1 MEKKKEEILAMENRI
16 LLEKQKLNAYLM
28 QWDMADDLLLQE
40 KVEDMQRS
48 LDSLQKEFL
57 LFKGRMEE
65 KEAVNEGKE
74 ENHLAAAPSEK
85 GGLDAGKYGI
95 DIQKLEEPWGG
106 HQEPGKGEIA
116 NSEKESGG
124 LEKREP
130 ARMHVES
137 TEPDIQKPADGK
149 RDIEKTIGKSLMGV
163 IASSFIFISIILFA
177 VMLLPSMS
185 DGFKIATMFLGSA
198 IFTLAG
204 MWNLKR
210 ERYHTFFLILSG
222 CGIGAFYVS
231 LLVTRF
237 YFQAI
242 DMIPF
247 LALVLVWTVLV
258 CILGRKKCQ
267 AFAWV
272 GQSGNLISVIFCS
285 GYLSCDGEYSLF
297 FLLLGFYIAASMLY
311 TLLYFDKTF
320 IKNILNFGFSLAG
333 VFAFLIAM
341 QSLRTDLWEGM
352 EDGIM
357 AAEYHPAG
365 VFCLQIVSVLLMLYL
380 LVQIVLMYRTRS
392 GENVIFFSVLKI
404 LELCALVMAAG
415 CLADTM
421 PSGGAWS
428 APVIFLLM
436 LLALVAYEWRCRKER
451 QGLRFFYEAASV
463 FGMTLALLGMEIL
476 ECHISIMPLV
486 LGLLVAGYLLKNQ
499 LFLYLSLGEL
509 LVFRFV
515 TLFEKDF
522 PRMERAGWMLL
533 YIGLCLILHHWIGNA
548 HRLRIDKGLEEKK
561 RRRSLEYRMV
571 HSEEIHRLLVYVFFF
586 FLFSNDIRYLIDM
599 FAPYMDSFGRK
610 ELWNFFIC
618 IILGSVNLVISLYF
632 QKKEYIEM
640 PAIKRFGTLVCTA
653 FQALCMIYAVDVL
666 WMLEQ
671 EILHILMVLFA
682 IALFS
687 VNTRNLIRKY
697 PGMLC
702 GAYIG
707 LKFTLLLYVILSSF
721 DAPDVAVSIGC
732 FLFAIL
738 CIGLGF
744 IFHYRPIRIYGLVL
758 SLISTV
764 KLILVDL
771 AYGNAGELA
780 LGFFICGILCFGISM
795 IYHGIDKKY
804 KE

>member
-1 MEKKKEEILAMENRI
+1 MEKKKEEILAMEDRI

-28 QWDMADDLLLQE
+28 QWDAADDRLLQE

-57 LFKGRMEE
+57 LFKGRIEG
-65 KEAVNEGKE
+65 KEAVNDGKE
-74 ENHLAAAPSEK
+74 ESSLAADPSEK
-85 GGLDAGKYGI
+85 DGPGVREGGI
-95 DIQKLEEPWGG
+95 DIQKLENLEKGYPK
-106 HQEPGKGEIA
+106 PGKEEIPD
-116 NSEKESGG
+116 SEKKSGG
-124 LEKREP
+124 LGMGEP
-130 ARMHVES
+130 VCVHGE
-137 TEPDIQKPADGK
+137 TKEPDIQKPVDGK
-149 RDIEKTIGKSLMGV
+149 RDIEKTIGKSLMGI
-163 IASSFIFISIILFA
+163 IASGFIFISIILFA

-198 IFTLAG
+198 IFTLTG
-204 MWNLKR
+204 MWNLRR

-237 YFQAI
+237 YFQAM
-242 DMIPF
+242 DMVPF

-267 AFAWV
+267 AFAWI

-311 TLLYFDKTF
+311 TLLYFDRTF
-320 IKNILNFGFSLAG
+320 IKNILNFSFNLAG
-333 VFAFLIAM
+333 AFVFLIAM
-341 QSLRTDLWEGM
+341 QFLRTDLWEGM

-357 AAEYHPAG
+357 AAKYHPAG
-365 VFCLQIVSVLLMLYL
+365 VFCLQIVSILLMLYL

-392 GENVIFFSVLKI
+392 GENIIFFSVLKI

-421 PSGGAWS
+421 PSGEAWS
-428 APVIFLLM
+428 APVIFLLV

-451 QGLRFFYEAASV
+451 QGLRFFYETASV

-476 ECHISIMPLV
+476 ECHTSIMPLG
-486 LGLLVAGYLLKNQ
+486 LGLLAAGYLLKNQ

-509 LVFRFV
+509 LGFRFV

-522 PRMERAGWMLL
+522 PRMERAGWTLL

-548 HRLRIDKGLEEKK
+548 HRFRIDKGLEEKK

-571 HSEEIHRLLVYVFFF
+571 YSEEIHRLLVYAFFF
-586 FLFSNDIRYLIDM
+586 FLFSNDIRYIIDM
-599 FAPYMDSFGRK
+599 FAPDMVSFERK
-610 ELWNFFIC
+610 ELWNFFNC
-618 IILGSVNLVISLYF
+618 IILGSVNLVISRYF
-632 QKKEYIEM
+632 QKKEFIET
-640 PAIKRFGTLVCTA
+640 PKIKKSGTLVCTA
-653 FQALCMIYAVDVL
+653 FQAFCMIYAVDVL

-707 LKFTLLLYVILSSF
+707 LKFTILLYVILGSF
-721 DAPDVAVSIGC
+721 DALDVAASIGC

-758 SLISTV
+758 SLVSTV